1 MSTKLMIAME
11 DSVLMIESSRTGWKK
26 IHECLKGTYP
36 QCIISLVQNMVKERR
51 NRAMN
56 KGPLLLRCTFLA
68 NTFV

>member
-36 QCIISLVQNMVKERR
+36 QCIISLVQYGKREKKQSNEQG
-51 NRAMN
+51 A
-56 KGPLLLRCTFLA
+56 
-68 NTFV
+68 FVTTLYFPR